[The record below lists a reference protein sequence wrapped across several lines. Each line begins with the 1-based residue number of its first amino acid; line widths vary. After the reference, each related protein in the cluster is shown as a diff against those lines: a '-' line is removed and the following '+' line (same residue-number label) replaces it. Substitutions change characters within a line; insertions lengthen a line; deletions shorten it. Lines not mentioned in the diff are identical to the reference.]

1 MTFLKCRIRFKF
13 FRDEKK
19 RFHAS
24 GKCYPLLN
32 RKQVLMLIFGE
43 KNRTGEVVDL
53 ERDENNKKKKKTCRT
68 WRLPVLNKFSE
79 SERRRH

>member
-1 MTFLKCRIRFKF
+1 
-13 FRDEKK
+13 
-19 RFHAS
+19 
-24 GKCYPLLN
+24 
-32 RKQVLMLIFGE
+32 MLIFGE